1 MSKSKKIETG
11 RICVTLP
18 VDMLQNF
25 RILSDE
31 TDLSISRLIYL
42 RLRSREPILVVTN
55 DMLREI
61 QTLRELV
68 TDIKH
73 GNYISHERLYLIET
87 NMRQIEQMINF
98 DSPTI
103 VVHVRK
109 R

>member
-1 MSKSKKIETG
+1 MEKKTG

-18 VDMLQNF
+18 IEMLQNF

-55 DMLREI
+55 DVLREI
-61 QTLRELV
+61 QTLRGLI
-68 TDIKH
+68 TDIKRD
-73 GNYISHERLYLIET
+73 NYISPERLHMIEM
-87 NMRQIEQMINF
+87 NMRQIEEVVNF
-98 DSPTI
+98 NSPTTI
-103 VVHVRK
+103 IHVRK